1 LRRRQVAEAVT
12 SRELLAF
19 RRGEEVYFR
28 KLIDAYSPRLLAC
41 ARSFLP
47 DLDEARDVVQDV
59 WVRAYER
66 RRSYSGSG
74 SLLAWLLTICRNASV
89 SAIRSGTVRERAKG
103 TLGAER
109 EVFPGAGDDP
119 STQAHRA
126 ELRELVYG
134 AVADLPERQRAV
146 VTLRILE
153 GRTTAQAAEAL
164 GIAVGT
170 VKATL
175 HQALRNLA
183 SNFGDSDHDALL

>member
-1 LRRRQVAEAVT
+1 MAEAVT
-12 SRELLAF
+12 SRELSAF
-19 RRGEEVYFR
+19 RRGDEVCFR

-41 ARSFLP
+41 ARSFLS

-66 RRSYSGSG
+66 RRSYSGAG
-74 SLLAWLLTICRNASV
+74 SLLAWLLTMCRNASV

-103 TLGAER
+103 TLGTAR
-109 EVFPGAGDDP
+109 AGFPEAAADP
-119 STQAHRA
+119 SAEAQRA
-126 ELRELVYG
+126 EVGELVYG

-153 GRTTAQAAEAL
+153 GRTTLQTAEAL
-164 GIAVGT
+164 GIATGT
-170 VKATL
+170 VKAAL

-183 SNFGDSDHDALL
+183 TSFGDSDHDALL

>member
-1 LRRRQVAEAVT
+1 VAEAVT

-19 RRGEEVYFR
+19 RRGDEVYFR
-28 KLIDAYSPRLLAC
+28 ALIDAYSPRLLAC

-74 SLLAWLLTICRNASV
+74 SLLAWLLTMCRNASV
-89 SAIRSGTVRERAKG
+89 SAIRSGTVRKRAKG
-103 TLGAER
+103 TLGVAR
-109 EVFPGAGDDP
+109 AVRPAAAADP
-119 STQAHRA
+119 STDAQRA
-126 ELRELVYG
+126 EVRELVYG

-153 GRTTAQAAEAL
+153 GKTTAQTAEAL
-164 GIAVGT
+164 GIAPGT

-175 HQALRNLA
+175 HHALRNLA
-183 SNFGDSDHDALL
+183 STFGESDHDALL

>member
-1 LRRRQVAEAVT
+1 MAEEVT

-19 RRGEEVYFR
+19 RRGDEVYFR

-47 DLDEARDVVQDV
+47 DLDEARDIVQDV

-66 RRSYSGSG
+66 RRSYSATG
-74 SLLAWLLTICRNASV
+74 SLLAWLLTSCRNASL
-89 SAIRSGTVRERAKG
+89 SAIRSGTVRERARG
-103 TLGAER
+103 TLGAARAELP
-109 EVFPGAGDDP
+109 EAAPDP
-119 STQAHRA
+119 STEVQRA
-126 ELRELVYG
+126 EVRELVYG

-146 VTLRILE
+146 VALRILE
-153 GRTTAQAAEAL
+153 GRTTAQTADAL
-164 GIAVGT
+164 GIATGT

-183 SNFGDSDHDALL
+183 STFGDSDHDALL

>member
-1 LRRRQVAEAVT
+1 MAEAVT

-19 RRGEEVYFR
+19 RRGDEVYFR

-47 DLDEARDVVQDV
+47 DLDEARDIVQDV

-89 SAIRSGTVRERAKG
+89 SAIRSGALRERAKG

-109 EVFPGAGDDP
+109 AVFPEAADDP
-119 STQAHRA
+119 STNVRRA
-126 ELRELVYG
+126 EVRELVYG
-134 AVADLPERQRAV
+134 AVADLPERQRSV

-153 GRTTAQAAEAL
+153 GRTTAQTAEAL
-164 GIAVGT
+164 GIATGT

-183 SNFGDSDHDALL
+183 SSFGDSDYDALL